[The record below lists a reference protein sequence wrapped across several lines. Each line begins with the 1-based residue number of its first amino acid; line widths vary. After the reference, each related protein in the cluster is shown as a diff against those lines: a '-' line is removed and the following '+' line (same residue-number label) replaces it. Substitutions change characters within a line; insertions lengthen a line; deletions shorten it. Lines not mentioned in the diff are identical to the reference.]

1 MRQTISILAI
11 ILTTVFAS
19 CDNDKNKQLQKTNS
33 TEQTNSMVKLYKLID
48 NKLHY
53 WETWDKDDKTAFIH
67 WGIVGQRGQ
76 NKEVKS
82 GLFSNFR
89 KSVQKEIDEK
99 IKEGYKERDD
109 NEVSFLEIEYIIDGF
124 GTEQDLDKRHRL
136 EEKMDEV
143 LGWTGLG
150 NCNGGSIGSG
160 TMEVGCVVVDF
171 EIAKKAIAD
180 NLKDTEFANYSR
192 IFKMDSE

>member
-19 CDNDKNKQLQKTNS
+19 CENDKNKQLQKTNS

-150 NCNGGSIGSG
+150 NCDGGSIGSG

-171 EIAKKAIAD
+171 EIAKKVIAD